1 MARRIGRSGWLS
13 RDALPPQ
20 RKARKVSDPI
30 KKITLQSGKVRYR
43 TVVDAGNDE
52 NGKRIQITITR
63 DTKAEVKEE
72 RNRILHQRS
81 AGTLILPNKIT
92 LGEWLD
98 QWLEYKKRDV
108 EETTI
113 RTYRLALVHVY
124 DRIGHIR
131 LQELSEDHVTEC
143 IDDIVANGRRKGGA
157 AGTRLAVSTA
167 EGVLT
172 RLREALKRAV
182 VRKLIAESPAQSVRI
197 SLADRKTDKRER
209 PKVKPW
215 SVAEVQRF
223 IVGIERDRLHP
234 ALLLSL
240 MGFRPAEV
248 VGLRWEYLDL
258 KLATLEIARTRTMIG
273 NVQVLEKDAKT
284 SAGERI
290 LPLPG
295 PVLDALKKFR
305 ARQAREKLA
314 AGEGYTES
322 GYVVVDELGMP
333 RNTRHL
339 REHAYRL
346 MRELEMRQVRLYD
359 ARHSCLSYLANNG
372 VPDHILA
379 AWAGHTNAGFTK
391 RKYVHVDVE
400 DMRAAATAWGSF
412 HGEHTERS

>member
-1 MARRIGRSGWLS
+1 MA
-13 RDALPPQ
+13 
-20 RKARKVSDPI
+20 KI
-30 KKITLQSGKVRYR
+30 KKITLQNGKTRYR
-43 TVVDAGNDE
+43 TVVDAGRDE

-63 DTKAEVKEE
+63 DRKKDVEGE
-72 RNRILHQRS
+72 RDRIQHQRKN
-81 AGTLILPNKIT
+81 GTLILPSEIT

-98 QWLEYKKRDV
+98 QWLEMKKRDV

-124 DRIGHIR
+124 DRIGYIT
-131 LQELSEDHVTEC
+131 LQELTEEHVTAC
-143 IDDIVANGRRKGGA
+143 IDDIVAKGRRKGGE

-167 EGVLT
+167 EGILT

-182 VRKLIAESPAQSVRI
+182 TRKLIAESPAQSVRI

-209 PKVKPW
+209 PTVKPW

-223 IVGIERDRLHP
+223 IAGIERDRLYAP
-234 ALLLSL
+234 LLLSL

-248 VGLRWEYLDL
+248 AGLRWTDLDL
-258 KLATLEIARTRTMIG
+258 KLATLEMVNTRTMIG

-284 SAGERI
+284 AAGERV

-314 AGEGYTES
+314 VGEGYTDS
-322 GYVVVDELGMP
+322 PYVVVDQLGMV
-333 RNTRHL
+333 RNIRHL

-379 AWAGHTNAGFTK
+379 AWAGHTNAAFTK

-400 DMRAAATAWGSF
+400 DMRAAASAWDGF

>member
-1 MARRIGRSGWLS
+1 MAE
-13 RDALPPQ
+13 
-20 RKARKVSDPI
+20 I
-30 KKITLQSGKVRYR
+30 KKITLRSGKARYR
-43 TVVDAGNDE
+43 TVVDAGTDE
-52 NGKRIQITITR
+52 NGKRVQITITR
-63 DTKAEVKEE
+63 DTKTEVKEE
-72 RNRILHQRS
+72 CARIQHQRK
-81 AGTLILPNKIT
+81 AGTLILPSKIT
-92 LGEWLD
+92 VGEWLD
-98 QWLEYKKRDV
+98 LWLEYKRRDV

-113 RTYRLALVHVY
+113 RTYRLALVHVR

-131 LQELSEDHVTEC
+131 LQELTEDQVQEC
-143 IDDIVANGRRKGGA
+143 VDAIVVSGRRKGGP
-157 AGTRLAVSTA
+157 AGGRLAVSTA

-172 RLREALKRAV
+172 RLKEALGRAV
-182 VRKLIAESPAQSVRI
+182 VRKLITESPAKYVRI
-197 SLADRKTDKRER
+197 SLADRKADKKAR

-215 SVAEVQRF
+215 TVSEVQTF
-223 IVGIERDRLHP
+223 IRGIERDRLNA

-273 NVQVLEKDAKT
+273 NVAVIEKDAKT
-284 SAGERI
+284 AAGERV

-314 AGEGYTES
+314 GGDGYTDS
-322 GYVVVDELGMP
+322 GYVVVDQLGMP

-359 ARHSCLSYLANNG
+359 ARHSCLSYLAVNG
-372 VPDHILA
+372 VPDVVLA
-379 AWAGHTNAGFTK
+379 AWAGHTNASFTK
-391 RKYVHVDVE
+391 RKYVTVDVE
-400 DMRAAATAWGSF
+400 DMRAAATAWDGF
-412 HGEHTERS
+412 HGGDRKAPV

>member
-1 MARRIGRSGWLS
+1 MGE
-13 RDALPPQ
+13 
-20 RKARKVSDPI
+20 I
-30 KKITLQSGKVRYR
+30 KKITLRNGKTRYR
-43 TVVDAGNDE
+43 TVVDAGTDE
-52 NGKRIQITITR
+52 NGKRVQVTITR
-63 DTKAEVKEE
+63 DTKTEVKNE
-72 RNRILHQRS
+72 RARIQHQRS

-92 LGEWLD
+92 LAEWLD
-98 QWLEYKKRDV
+98 QWLEYKRRDV

-113 RTYRLALVHVY
+113 RTYRLALIHVY
-124 DRIGHIR
+124 DRIGHVR
-131 LQELSEDHVTEC
+131 LQELSEDHVQDC

-182 VRKLIAESPAQSVRI
+182 VRKLIAESPAQFVRV
-197 SLADRKTDKRER
+197 SLADKKADKKAR

-215 SVAEVQRF
+215 TVAEVQTF
-223 IVGIERDRLHP
+223 IRGIERDRLYP

-273 NVQVLEKDAKT
+273 NVTVLEKDAKT
-284 SAGERI
+284 EAGERV

-295 PVLDALKKFR
+295 PVLDALKRFR
-305 ARQAREKLA
+305 ALQAREKLA
-314 AGEGYTES
+314 AGEGYTDS
-322 GYVVVDELGMP
+322 GYVVVDQLGMP

-346 MRELEMRQVRLYD
+346 MRELEMRRVRLYD
-359 ARHSCLSYLANNG
+359 ARHSCLSYLAVNG
-372 VPDHILA
+372 VPDVVLA

-391 RKYVHVDVE
+391 RKYVTVGVE
-400 DMRAAATAWGSF
+400 DMRVAAKAWDGF
-412 HGEHTERS
+412 HGGDRKAPV